1 VVTDTVVNG
10 PVVNA
15 PATDTQPG
23 CSSRPRIE
31 GDRESAIF
39 AGVIRLLVEV
49 GYDKLTF
56 DMVATEVRASKAT
69 LYRRWP
75 SKVDLVIN
83 ALDQIKVCPSSRPE
97 LLDTGSLDGDLE
109 QLICADPEWTQLL
122 PGIVRAIVPALH
134 RDADLTAA
142 FDQHFM
148 KPRQGLLAEVLQR
161 AQARGEIGKDAD
173 LEQLSQ
179 ILPALAV
186 YHAMVTG
193 SGPDTAAARAA
204 IEGVLLPAC
213 RATVAASTAGTD

>member
-1 VVTDTVVNG
+1 MNHAVVATGRTESMPGSG
-10 PVVNA
+10 P
-15 PATDTQPG
+15 
-23 CSSRPRIE
+23 RPRIE
-31 GDRESAIF
+31 GDREGAIF
-39 AGVIRLLVEV
+39 EGVIKLLVEV

-56 DMVATEVRASKAT
+56 DMVAAQVRASKAT

-75 SKVDLVIN
+75 TKVDLVIN
-83 ALDQIKVCPSSRPE
+83 ALDQIKVCPSGRPD
-97 LLDTGSLDGDLE
+97 LLDTGSLEGDLE

-134 RDADLTAA
+134 RDADLTVA

-148 KPRQGLLAEVLQR
+148 RPRQGLLVEVLQR
-161 AQARGEIGKDAD
+161 AQGRGEIGEDAD
-173 LEQLSQ
+173 LDQLSQ
-179 ILPALAV
+179 ILPALAI

-213 RATVAASTAGTD
+213 RATVTSVTA